1 MSERA
6 QTFLDK
12 GTRFEGRILVTGVVR
27 LDGYFKGDGQA
38 QGTLV
43 VGESGEV
50 EAELEV
56 DKFVVHGLF
65 SGNVFAKERVEVGP
79 TGRVRGSITT
89 PILQV
94 QDGAQITASI
104 HMGEQARQRP
114 VPSTSASPTSGESSP
129 VLVSKSTSPVQAGKE
144 PVAPPQAKSG
154 PPDRAGSTPGTTSEG
169 EASGAGERSRTP
181 KRR

>member
-1 MSERA
+1 VNERA

-43 VGESGEV
+43 IGESGEV
-50 EAELEV
+50 EAELDV
-56 DKFVVHGLF
+56 DKLVVHGLF

-79 TGRVRGSITT
+79 TGRVQGSVTT
-89 PILQV
+89 PVLQV

-104 HMGEQARQRP
+104 HMGEQARQRTVASKQADEP
-114 VPSTSASPTSGESSP
+114 KTPSADRTSDASSKDASANSSGTPASPN
-129 VLVSKSTSPVQAGKE
+129 
-144 PVAPPQAKSG
+144 
-154 PPDRAGSTPGTTSEG
+154 
-169 EASGAGERSRTP
+169 ASGKGSNAPGGSPGSPPERTNP
-181 KRR
+181 AKRR